1 MEDRK
6 RNIGGIPV
14 RERITMDERLASFL
28 KRFHTA
34 SAADAYRYLG
44 CHETDGG
51 FVFRV
56 WAPHARAVSVTGD
69 FNFWNAEDLQMRPL
83 GESGV
88 WEAVSV
94 YAQRGQAYKYCVTGP
109 DGRRVYKTDPY
120 GSRCRPLPDTSSV
133 IDPPGG
139 FCWHDAAYRAK
150 AAQQNAV
157 SRPVNIY
164 EVHAGSWKRHDDGS
178 YLSYAEL
185 AETLV
190 PYVKDMGYTH
200 IELLPIMEY
209 PYDPSWGYQVT
220 CYYAPTH
227 RYGAPDELMQ
237 FVDICHKA
245 GIGVILDWVPAHFPK
260 DENGLYEFDGTC
272 CYELSDPMMNEHPDW
287 TTRIYDYGK
296 PEVRSFLISNACY
309 WLDHF
314 HVDGIR
320 VDAVA
325 SMLYLDYNRKQ
336 FKPNRYGGRE
346 NLEAIDFLRELNEA
360 AFKQNPAVMMIAEE
374 STAFPLITKPGY
386 DGGLGFLF
394 KWNMGWMNDMLQYM
408 SLDPL
413 WRKGDHN
420 ALTFSMTYAYSENFI
435 LPLSHDEVVHGKC
448 SLIGKMP
455 GNYDDKFNNLRAF
468 FAYQMAHPG
477 KKLNFMGN
485 EFAQFIE
492 WNYTQGLDWMLLGYE
507 KHAKMQHFVRT
518 LNHFYLKNRCL
529 WENDSDWEGFRWIS
543 CDDRDNSVVAFRRR
557 SRRGQELI
565 AVCNFCPVLREEY
578 ELGLPKSGWYV
589 PVLNTDDAQ
598 FGGFDFKP
606 ETVHAKKGRWGE
618 YAYKGS
624 FRIPPMSVC
633 FYRHSRTDPE
643 KQEKTAKTKK

>member
-1 MEDRK
+1 
-6 RNIGGIPV
+6 
-14 RERITMDERLASFL
+14 MDERLTSFL
-28 KRFHTA
+28 KRFQSEPA
-34 SAADAYRYLG
+34 SDAFRYLG
-44 CHETDGG
+44 CHPADGEG
-51 FVFRV
+51 YVFRV
-56 WAPHARAVSVTGD
+56 WAPNAEAVHVVGE
-69 FNFWNAEDLQMRPL
+69 FNFWNPEDLPMQPI
-83 GESGV
+83 GAGV

-94 YAQRGQAYKYCVTGP
+94 YAKAGQAYKYCVTGRS
-109 DGRRVYKTDPY
+109 GRTVYKTDPY
-120 GSRCRPLPDTSSV
+120 GRRCCALPETSS
-133 IDPPGG
+133 IICPPTQ
-139 FCWHDAAYRAK
+139 FPWHDAAYRARTAK
-150 AAQQNAV
+150 QTAI

-164 EVHAGSWKRHDDGS
+164 EVHAGSWKRHEDGS
-178 YLSYAEL
+178 YLSYEEL
-185 AETLV
+185 AAELV

-220 CYYAPTH
+220 CYFAPTH
-227 RYGAPDELMQ
+227 RYGTPEQLMK
-237 FVDICHKA
+237 FVDACHRA
-245 GIGVILDWVPAHFPK
+245 GLGVILDWVPAHFPK
-260 DENGLYEFDGTC
+260 DENGLFEFDGSC
-272 CYELSDPMMNEHPDW
+272 CYELSDPSMNEHPDW

-296 PEVRSFLISNACY
+296 PEVQSFLISNACY
-309 WLDHF
+309 WLSEF

-346 NLEAIDFLRELNEA
+346 NLEAIDFLRNLNAA
-360 AFKQNPAVMMIAEE
+360 AFKADPAAMMIAEE
-374 STAFPLITKPGY
+374 STAFPMITKPDY

-448 SLIGKMP
+448 SLINKMP
-455 GNYDDKFNNLRAF
+455 GNYDDKFNNLRVF

-492 WNYTQGLDWMLLGYE
+492 WNYKQGLDWLLLDYDR
-507 KHAKMQHFVRT
+507 HRQMQSFVRT
-518 LNHFYLKNRCL
+518 LNHFYLENRCL
-529 WENDSDWEGFRWIS
+529 WENDSDWDGFRWLS
-543 CDDRDNSVVAFRRR
+543 CDDRDNSVIAFRRR
-557 SRRGQELI
+557 SRKGQELI
-565 AVCNFCPVLREEY
+565 AVCNFCPVLREDY
-578 ELGLPKSGWYV
+578 RLPLPKAGWYR
-589 PVLNTDDAQ
+589 PVLNTDDAK
-598 FGGFDFKP
+598 FGGYDFQP
-606 ETVHAKKGRWGE
+606 AAVHAEKEKQPQGE
-618 YAYKGS
+618 YAYSGR

-633 FYRHSRTDPE
+633 FYKHTRNNPE
-643 KQEKTAKTKK
+643 K